1 MEVTLTLSR
10 TSPGPGSGTGRC
22 STRMSSASCRTTAFI
37 IDATTSR
44 ETGVYVDEET
54 AVKGL
59 SVPAAPVGRPP
70 DGHATR
76 GALLDLV
83 LYRRDALEI
92 LRDRP
97 QIGLGHVLVA
107 GQRPLD
113 VLAHEPAGHVAIGSI
128 ARSEVRDDL
137 LLGPLADP
145 GRVVGGDVRRRLTL
159 GPGLLRVARQK
170 ARVVHGHGQRG
181 AGSMALTTVP
191 DGSHQILAA
200 PQTRHGRGRRRRFL
214 GGEGGEPDRQE
225 DALEHGHRDLLRRV
239 WTMHR
244 RDRSNERHQ
253 GLEVLLGH
261 AIE

>member
-1 MEVTLTLSR
+1 MPFSQRSHPLWTSTATRSPTLNSSTPGPSAATVPAYSCPMMNGPSGCPRSLRWRTFTSVPQMEVTLTLSR
-10 TSPGPGSGTGRC
+10 TSPDPGSGTGRC

-137 LLGPLADP
+137 LLGPL
-145 GRVVGGDVRRRLTL
+145 
-159 GPGLLRVARQK
+159 
-170 ARVVHGHGQRG
+170 
-181 AGSMALTTVP
+181 
-191 DGSHQILAA
+191 
-200 PQTRHGRGRRRRFL
+200 
-214 GGEGGEPDRQE
+214 
-225 DALEHGHRDLLRRV
+225 
-239 WTMHR
+239 
-244 RDRSNERHQ
+244 
-253 GLEVLLGH
+253 
-261 AIE
+261 